1 MARPRKIVVPEQIP
15 EKAADEVTAEKAETK
30 ATQPE
35 THTEEKNPDSEV
47 ENRIVTLLKEYFEK
61 NVYTEKTRAMYEDII
76 SFYGNFDS
84 RMKELS
90 DKLNNEIE
98 YNKLLDTQLSK
109 KTVEM
114 ECIMLKKSL
123 TEERAMLG
131 LKFDEMQ
138 KTLND
143 KLAQYDEKEKQMQK
157 AIQDLNDTVD
167 DKLKDFKSVDGKIVE
182 NLEKFRADMTSAS
195 NNEYGILQNKCV
207 KVLEENKTKLEA
219 IKTVIVSFL
228 KKCEEQNESLIAKV
242 PEQKRKVEWKDYV
255 IYVLSGL
262 CVISMFVIVFQVIF
276 R

>member
-1 MARPRKIVVPEQIP
+1 MARPRKIVEP
-15 EKAADEVTAEKAETK
+15 EKSPEKQIVADTESAAI
-30 ATQPE
+30 QPLS
-35 THTEEKNPDSEV
+35 HTEENIPDSEF
-47 ENRIVTLLKEYFEK
+47 ENRIVTLLKGYLEK
-61 NVYTEKTRAMYEDII
+61 NVYTEKTKLMYEDII

-84 RMKELS
+84 RMKEVV

-138 KTLND
+138 KILKE
-143 KLAQYDEKEKQMQK
+143 KLAEYDMKEKQMQK
-157 AIQDLNDTVD
+157 TIQDLNDTID
-167 DKLKDFKSVDGKIVE
+167 DKLKDFKAIDAKIVE
-182 NLEKFRADMTSAS
+182 NLEKYRADMTSAS
-195 NNEYGILQNKCV
+195 NNEYNILQNKCV
-207 KVLEENKTKLEA
+207 KAIEENK
-219 IKTVIVSFL
+219 IKFESIKNSIISFL
-228 KKCEEQNESLIAKV
+228 QNCEKQNEALIIKI
-242 PEQKRKVEWKDYV
+242 PEQKRKKDWRDYV

-262 CVISMFVIVFQVIF
+262 CVISMFVIIFQVIF